1 MTRSGRAPPG
11 GTRRLGRAVL
21 AYLVVLIRLCGA
33 DTTIEHDE
41 LGGAVAIL
49 DGCDTAEVRPPA
61 HLRDEI
67 GTRGCSHWALPQGH
81 GGRGALNTSVLW
93 GGGHREA
100 PPASPARPR
109 HLGHTAMAGD
119 PMQIASEA
127 VGAEGEGGG
136 GDGPCVHVDKTRRI
150 GDDGRRQPSPSGDA
164 ADSPN
169 MAEGECR
176 NIKFRRTAD

>member
-33 DTTIEHDE
+33 ETAIEHDE
-41 LGGAVAIL
+41 LGGAVGIL

-67 GTRGCSHWALPQGH
+67 GTRGCDSHRALPQGH
-81 GGRGALNTSVLW
+81 GGRGALSTSVPW

-100 PPASPARPR
+100 PPAPPARAR
-109 HLGHTAMAGD
+109 HLVHTAMAGD

-127 VGAEGEGGG
+127 VGAEGEWGA
-136 GDGPCVHVDKTRRI
+136 DGHEDKTRRM
-150 GDDGRRQPSPSGDA
+150 DDSGRRQPSPAGDA
-164 ADSPN
+164 ADSPSTG
-169 MAEGECR
+169 EGECR
-176 NIKFRRTAD
+176 KIKFRRTAD